1 MDPLQFLVPAGQGS
15 LHSDTRESFL
25 KVTHCDAFLLIA
37 LRGSERNPPAN
48 VTVAPLVGTMPA
60 LAHSVAA
67 GTARRKPPPRSVPKS
82 RRRIY
87 PS

>member
-15 LHSDTRESFL
+15 LHSDRRGAFL
-25 KVTHCDAFLLIA
+25 KVTHCDALLLIA

-48 VTVAPLVGTMPA
+48 VTVAPLAETMLAP
-60 LAHSVAA
+60 AHSVAVPVPRA
-67 GTARRKPPPRSVPKS
+67 ATEQRTEIAPPH
-82 RRRIY
+82 